1 MKKIISKF
9 LKFRVVS
16 RPSLALFSARK
27 RSFALFRAPSRRDGG
42 FTLVETMVV
51 VTVFVLVMS
60 IALAVFLANVRN
72 HRRALYEQRMVNET
86 SYALTK
92 AEEEIRQGNLVTQS
106 YISNHLSSVIEVD
119 EFKKQENGDRTTIF
133 LKTKIKTEE
142 NHYIE
147 REFQTTATER

>member
-16 RPSLALFSARK
+16 RPS
-27 RSFALFRAPSRRDGG
+27 FALFRG
-42 FTLVETMVV
+42 FTLIETMVV

-72 HRRALYEQRMVNET
+72 HRRALYEQRMVNEA

-92 AEEEIRQGNLVTQS
+92 AEEEVREGGSVTES
-106 YISNHLSSVIEVD
+106 YISNQLSSVIEVD
-119 EFKKQENGDRTTIF
+119 DFEKHEEGDRTTIF
-133 LKTKIKTEE
+133 LRTKIKTEE
-142 NHYIE
+142 NYYIE
-147 REFQTTATER
+147 REFQTTALKR